1 MLLLLL
7 EMFIFCDFFF
17 SFQLEEEEEEEQED
31 KFDIYVSV
39 KDPEKIG
46 EAFFSFKSVFD
57 RTISIHHSF
66 Y

>member
-7 EMFIFCDFFF
+7 EMFIFCEFF
-17 SFQLEEEEEEEQED
+17 SCQLEEEEEEEQED

-46 EAFFSFKSVFD
+46 EAFFF
-57 RTISIHHSF
+57 
-66 Y
+66 